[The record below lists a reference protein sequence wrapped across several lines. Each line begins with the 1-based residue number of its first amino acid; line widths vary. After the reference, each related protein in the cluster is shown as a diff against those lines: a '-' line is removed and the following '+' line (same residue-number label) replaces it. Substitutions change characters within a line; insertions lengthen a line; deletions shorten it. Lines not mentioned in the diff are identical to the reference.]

1 MATSTHRWGT
11 PGTYTDPFAAQ
22 ALKNMANAAVVVS
35 NEIDNSG
42 ASSYMHMHLDF
53 LFRVASAPGAGK
65 ALEVYLIPTVDG
77 TNYADSTAPIPAT
90 QFLCAFPSRGVNTA
104 QRVSVLHLTIP
115 RLKFKLAVVNSLGQ
129 ALTNTN
135 DENVL
140 SYRMVNAVTE

>member
-1 MATSTHRWGT
+1 MTTYVQRWGT
-11 PGTYTDPFAAQ
+11 PGTYTDGFATQ
-22 ALKNMANAAVVVS
+22 ALKNMANAAVVVG

-42 ASSYMHMHLDF
+42 AASYMYMHLGF
-53 LFRVASAPGAGK
+53 LFRAASAPVAGTV
-65 ALEVYLIPTVDG
+65 LEAYLIPTVDG

-90 QFLCAFPSRGVNTA
+90 QYLCAFPTRAVNTA

-129 ALTNTN
+129 ALTNT
-135 DENVL
+135 DSENVL